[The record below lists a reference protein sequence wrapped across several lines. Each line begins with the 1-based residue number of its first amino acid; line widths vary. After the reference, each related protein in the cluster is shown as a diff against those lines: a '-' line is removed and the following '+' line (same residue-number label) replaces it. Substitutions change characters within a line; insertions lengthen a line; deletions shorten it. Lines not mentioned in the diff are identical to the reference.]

1 MSLCSLN
8 LIGLT
13 VFELE
18 SGNKNVDG
26 QMDGQKNGPKKNK
39 RTEKQTNEQTEFPQ
53 FRKEP
58 SYDGD
63 LSPCQV

>member
-1 MSLCSLN
+1 MSLSSLN
-8 LIGLT
+8 LIGLS

-26 QMDGQKNGPKKNK
+26 Q
-39 RTEKQTNEQTEFPQ
+39 TNEQTKVHQ
-53 FRKEP
+53 FQKEP
-58 SYDGD
+58 SYDDD